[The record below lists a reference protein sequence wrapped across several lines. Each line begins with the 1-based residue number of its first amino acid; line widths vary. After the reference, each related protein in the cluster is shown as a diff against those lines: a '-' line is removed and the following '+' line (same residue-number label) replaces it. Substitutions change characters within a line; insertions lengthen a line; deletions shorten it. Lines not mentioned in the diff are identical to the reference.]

1 MSGIQINRR
10 QSLLVL
16 AAPFTPAIRAQ
27 TNQKGK
33 RAIDDCLAAL
43 GGPGY
48 LAMHNRL
55 ESGRAYSFYRET
67 LSGLDF
73 ASIYTQYDA
82 TPAAVGKLAV
92 REREVFGKK
101 RDYSVLFTE
110 TEAFDI
116 TYRGARPVPKKTFDR
131 YKETTI
137 RNFFYILRMR
147 LHEPG
152 MTFEWRSSDVLDNRP
167 VDIVDVTDS
176 NNLTTTIY
184 IDQTYKTPLRQI
196 VYRRDP
202 VTRDRD
208 EELTVF
214 SKYRDVGGG
223 VQWPYAIQRNRNGEK
238 IYEIFSDSVKVNE
251 EVKPGFFDLP
261 EGIKKLKEVD

>member
-10 QSLLVL
+10 QSLAAL
-16 AAPFTPAIRAQ
+16 ALAFTPVLRAQ
-27 TNQKGK
+27 TNQKGR

-43 GGPGY
+43 GGAAY
-48 LAMHNRL
+48 LAMHNRV
-55 ESGRAYSFYRET
+55 ESGRAYSFYREM
-67 LSGLDF
+67 LSGLDI
-73 ASIYTQYDA
+73 ASIYTQYDPAPA
-82 TPAAVGKLAV
+82 TMGKLAV

-101 RDYSVLFTE
+101 HDYSVLFTE
-110 TEAFDI
+110 SEAFDI
-116 TYRGARPVPKKTFDR
+116 TYRGARPISKRTFDR
-131 YKETTI
+131 YRETTL

-152 MTFEWRSSDVLDNRP
+152 MAFEWSGADVLDNRP
-167 VDIVDVTDS
+167 VDIVDITDS
-176 NNLTTTIY
+176 NNLTTTVY
-184 IDQTYKTPLRQI
+184 IDQTYKTPLRQV

-208 EELTVF
+208 EEVTVF
-214 SKYRDVGGG
+214 SKYRDLGGG
-223 VQWPYAIQRNRNGEK
+223 VRWPYAIQRNRNGEK

-251 EVKPGFFDLP
+251 DVKPGFFDLP